1 MHDIQSTRIGLLY
14 TRLAHQTTT
23 MPRFLCYCPD
33 HPDQLDKRMAVRPEH
48 LERVTK
54 EKQDGTQ
61 GE

>member
-1 MHDIQSTRIGLLY
+1 
-14 TRLAHQTTT
+14 

-33 HPDQLDKRMAVRPEH
+33 HPDHLEKRMAVRPEH

-61 GE
+61 GELPSSNICRGWWRVS